1 MYNGVLYQ
9 ILTRTKNGAPS
20 RFPKTTFQL
29 LLRKGVLKTDKK
41 RDILTRKQWF
51 LESTSLSF
59 YYFDMTRFRE
69 LTGTPQPVKE

>member
-29 LLRKGVLKTDKK
+29 LLHKGVLKTDKK

-51 LESTSLSF
+51 LYNPKLTF
-59 YYFDMTRFRE
+59 YYFDMNRFRE
-69 LTGTPQPVKE
+69 LTGTSQPQNT